1 MRTLV
6 PLYRGACAVVARS
19 TRSSPRSRV
28 STAPSRLRAARRWTR
43 RTTGRGRGSRG
54 GDGARRDTRRGG
66 RLPGVDRTDAALR
79 LQDSNP
85 DLTAPKAVVL
95 PLHQGGTHRTGWSPS
110 GARPSSHGP
119 GAGRARP
126 VRPRWRDAAAG
137 RGRPDR
143 RGVGSGAGRPGLRA
157 ARGPVPRRP
166 ARPAP
171 RPRTTG
177 RVRRER
183 RRAVGVRRAVGA
195 AACRRT
201 VRAQPEGAAAA
212 DPGVERDDDEPG
224 RPARGTRAREPAD
237 GPAGRSGHPR
247 VPHGERSRAVDA
259 AIADLLQA
267 ERAILSGVSEDEQA
281 QLSGLLRRLILGLG
295 D

>member
-1 MRTLV
+1 MIPLLV
-6 PLYRGACAVVARS
+6 VLSADVAGAAPAPS
-19 TRSSPRSRV
+19 GSRV
-28 STAPSRLRAARRWTR
+28 RCSAAELHADGVHRARARPCR
-43 RTTGRGRGSRG
+43 R
-54 GDGARRDTRRGG
+54 
-66 RLPGVDRTDAALR
+66 ALR

-119 GAGRARP
+119 DAGRARRL
-126 VRPRWRDAAAG
+126 RPRWRDAAAG

-143 RGVGSGAGRPGLRA
+143 RGVGSGAGRPGLRT
-157 ARGPVPRRP
+157 ARGPVPGRP

-171 RPRTTG
+171 RPCTTG

-195 AACRRT
+195 AAGWRT
-201 VRAQPEGAAAA
+201 VRAQPEVAAAA
-212 DPGVERDDDEPG
+212 DPGVERHDDEPG
-224 RPARGTRAREPAD
+224 RPPRSTGARQPTHRPARRP
-237 GPAGRSGHPR
+237 GHPR
-247 VPHGERSRAVDA
+247 VPHGERPRAVDA
-259 AIADLLQA
+259 AIADLLGA
-267 ERAILSGVSEDEQA
+267 ERAILSELSDDEQG